1 MAKRL
6 NNMDKMSEEKKTEFR
21 NLLIESLSSNKEVVM
36 KELEIKLRSSNP
48 ETWKKI
54 NTKLEES
61 FFD

>member
-1 MAKRL
+1 
-6 NNMDKMSEEKKTEFR
+6 MDKMSEEKKTEFR